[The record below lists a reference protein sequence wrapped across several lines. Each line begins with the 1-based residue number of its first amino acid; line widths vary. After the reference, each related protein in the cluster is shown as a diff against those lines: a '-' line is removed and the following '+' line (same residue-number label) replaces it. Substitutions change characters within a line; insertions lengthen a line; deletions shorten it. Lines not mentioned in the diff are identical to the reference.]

1 MLAGYRVGL
10 AEVGGPCLLGRSV
23 LGLDGFSCSSLQRR
37 WTEEGCELEVPPGW
51 FSAIFWAIR
60 TGVGMHPGGWYGKAW
75 LSVDPKLPLGTGML
89 LSEGKLSVGLCLG
102 FISKW
107 LPGVGTML

>member
-1 MLAGYRVGL
+1 MLAGYRLGL

-23 LGLDGFSCSSLQRR
+23 LGLDGFSYSSLQRR
-37 WTEEGCELEVPPGW
+37 WIEEGCELEGPPRW

-60 TGVGMHPGGWYGKAW
+60 TGVGMHPGGWYSEAW
-75 LSVDPKLPLGTGML
+75 LSVGPKLPLGTGML
-89 LSEGKLSVGLCLG
+89 FSGSTLSVGLCLG

-107 LPGVGTML
+107 LPGV